1 MTERGSAVG
10 TPVKDFGRF
19 CTNPHN
25 EISRN
30 ILTSSF
36 NACTAILPRKHQHLK
51 LGCSIIYCK
60 NTAYKHP
67 LSYVHGILN
76 FIGSMTRRVPVKA
89 GYRVLSMYGLSCIVR
104 VQNTHSLRPK
114 NAYIYL
120 LIRAATESSMTT
132 PHQRVALDISK
143 ASSDSQIHLLF
154 TYTSE

>member
-1 MTERGSAVG
+1 VR
-10 TPVKDFGRF
+10 DFGRF
-19 CTNPHN
+19 CTNPR
-25 EISRN
+25 IGIPRN
-30 ILTSSF
+30 ILMSSF
-36 NACTAILPRKHQHLK
+36 SACAAILPLEHQPLR
-51 LGCSIIYCK
+51 LGCSIIHRT

-104 VQNTHSLRPK
+104 VQNTHSLRPR

-143 ASSDSQIHLLF
+143 ASSDSQIHLVF